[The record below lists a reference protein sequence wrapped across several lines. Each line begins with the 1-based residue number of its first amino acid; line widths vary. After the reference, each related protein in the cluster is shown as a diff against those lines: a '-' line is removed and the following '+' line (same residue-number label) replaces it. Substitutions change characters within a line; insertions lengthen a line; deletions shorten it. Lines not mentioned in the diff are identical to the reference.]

1 MEQSEREKHLLI
13 EDKKNL
19 VEKIAD
25 FEANVVISHN
35 ATEMLE
41 KESIMKQLE
50 SESRE
55 LKEELNSY
63 QFEYDELWKKLEDV
77 QEDNNLLSRDIE

>member
-1 MEQSEREKHLLI
+1 M
-13 EDKKNL
+13 
-19 VEKIAD
+19 
-25 FEANVVISHN
+25 ISPN
-35 ATEMLE
+35 ATELLE

-55 LKEELNSY
+55 LKEELNSC

-77 QEDNNLLSRDIE
+77 QEKNKLLSRDIEWLNRESSMKGKLLSEKS